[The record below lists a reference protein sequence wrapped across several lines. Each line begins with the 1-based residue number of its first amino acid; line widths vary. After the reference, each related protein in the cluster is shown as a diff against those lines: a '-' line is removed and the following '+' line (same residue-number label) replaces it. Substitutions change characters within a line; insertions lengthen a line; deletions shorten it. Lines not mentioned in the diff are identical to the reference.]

1 MTYSQIRSWYAYI
14 RPRNTRERPGSG
26 NDLFCNIAMEL
37 ILVILKM
44 ASRYPLAPFLHERC
58 TGNRSRTMFT
68 WWCGCRN
75 VVAFYIWTVTAFIPP
90 YTCMHFHFR
99 VPIRIPVTYQNYQ
112 NTACHTQRGLKI
124 QLIIEL
130 LETSKNPQ
138 ISKGVALMP
147 SNNCFC
153 RKRIQFPVA
162 ILFSENACLLN
173 PRSWPGWDKHLV
185 NSTALR
191 GQHVVKCVLNPRYLP
206 PCRGG
211 RGFNWLMHSLFDS
224 ITKAFYLR

>member
-1 MTYSQIRSWYAYI
+1 MNNKQDSVRIYCICWSQLYLFLNSTISSTILTNCSEIGPLYMTYSQIRSWYAYI

-68 WWCGCRN
+68 WWCGCPN

-112 NTACHTQRGLKI
+112 NTACPTQRGLKI
-124 QLIIEL
+124 Q
-130 LETSKNPQ
+130 
-138 ISKGVALMP
+138 
-147 SNNCFC
+147 
-153 RKRIQFPVA
+153 
-162 ILFSENACLLN
+162 
-173 PRSWPGWDKHLV
+173 
-185 NSTALR
+185 
-191 GQHVVKCVLNPRYLP
+191 
-206 PCRGG
+206 
-211 RGFNWLMHSLFDS
+211 
-224 ITKAFYLR
+224 

>member
-1 MTYSQIRSWYAYI
+1 MITDKVGGSSAKRDVSKQSKEKRLKHKVSGYISQSKQRS
-14 RPRNTRERPGSG
+14 
-26 NDLFCNIAMEL
+26 IA
-37 ILVILKM
+37 
-44 ASRYPLAPFLHERC
+44 
-58 TGNRSRTMFT
+58 
-68 WWCGCRN
+68 GCRLLLR
-75 VVAFYIWTVTAFIPP
+75 T
-90 YTCMHFHFR
+90 
-99 VPIRIPVTYQNYQ
+99 
-112 NTACHTQRGLKI
+112 
-124 QLIIEL
+124 LIIEL

-173 PRSWPGWDKHLV
+173 PHSWPGWDKHLV
-185 NSTALR
+185 NSTAPR

-211 RGFNWLMHSLFDS
+211 RGFSWLMHSLFDS

>member
-1 MTYSQIRSWYAYI
+1 MICAHQ
-14 RPRNTRERPGSG
+14 TRVRKSTLKTW
-26 NDLFCNIAMEL
+26 NRDLFCNSAMEL
-37 ILVILKM
+37 ILVILKWHLGIPWPPSFTRG
-44 ASRYPLAPFLHERC
+44 AQEIGAARC
-58 TGNRSRTMFT
+58 NLFT
-68 WWCGCRN
+68 WWCGCPN

-112 NTACHTQRGLKI
+112 NTACPTQRGLKI

-185 NSTALR
+185 NSTAPR
-191 GQHVVKCVLNPRYLP
+191 GQHVVKMCVKSPLSPAMLWRS
-206 PCRGG
+206 
-211 RGFNWLMHSLFDS
+211 GFQLTD
-224 ITKAFYLR
+224 AFIIWQHN